1 MQMLVNH
8 LPLGHMGGFM
18 KSKLGFAASAMAL
31 GGTYMLPTACTT
43 MPDFGTYAAN
53 ADASRRFCD
62 NLNEDRGGFVGSGG
76 VAASAENGGK
86 QTLEYNV
93 VRDMDAVDD
102 LVLVFERAEA
112 CRRWYSNIAGITTA
126 LDAGGAGV
134 TSAGGVG
141 LLAFGGAAATT
152 TNAYLAAFTL
162 APTAIREVMRQEPQG
177 VLAYQASEA
186 TTLAECQMLRVR
198 AGLINLVDNR
208 FALESAI
215 ESARKQREALTGK
228 VEEFANKLL
237 EDRAA
242 LKSAV
247 ADDSAEPEA
256 PLPFGQLVA
265 QDSELKELVQL
276 ARHYDD
282 LIASATDLLSQI
294 DQRTGFSQSEIDPA
308 TGRFSLLSSKA
319 AADAAYKSI
328 HQRLAIDLNT
338 KIDAINLIWSNNF
351 RQLAPKP
358 EQSLRS
364 VLAAPFSVTA
374 KLIAGE
380 EAKAGNPEEV
390 ARATYDFSASYGS
403 HGVQAFSIPTIVVKI
418 DKAVLPPK
426 TWAYVD
432 TSLDNMRTLSS
443 AMSVSNSLL
452 TDVADVDAQSASGYC
467 RLTPSGI
474 QNKAP
479 DPAPPSQAPLGQ
491 PILVMTRN

>member
-1 MQMLVNH
+1 MTNKFGL
-8 LPLGHMGGFM
+8 
-18 KSKLGFAASAMAL
+18 AASALAL
-31 GGTYMLPTACTT
+31 GGTCALPTGCTT
-43 MPDFGTYAAN
+43 MPDFGAYAAN

-62 NLNEDRGGFVGSGG
+62 NLNGDKGGLKDSGG
-76 VAASAENGGK
+76 VAATSANDGTPK
-86 QTLEYNV
+86 LEYNV
-93 VRDMDAVDD
+93 LRDMEAVDN
-102 LVLVFERAEA
+102 LELVFERAEA

-141 LLAFGGAAATT
+141 LLAFGGAAAAT

-162 APTAIREVMRQEPQG
+162 APTAIREVMQQEPQG

-198 AGLINLVDNR
+198 EGLINLVDNR

-228 VEEFANKLL
+228 IEEFANKLL

-242 LKSAV
+242 LKPTVVDESAK
-247 ADDSAEPEA
+247 PEA

-294 DQRTGFSQSEIDPA
+294 DQQTGFSHAEIDSE
-308 TGRFSLLSSKA
+308 TGKFELLSSKA
-319 AADAAYKSI
+319 AAGAAYI
-328 HQRLAIDLNT
+328 RIDQRLAIDLNT

-351 RQLAPKP
+351 RQLTPKP

-374 KLIAGE
+374 KLIGGE
-380 EAKAGNPEEV
+380 EAKAGNPEDV

-403 HGVQAFSIPTIVVKI
+403 HGVKAFAIPTMVVKI

-432 TSLDNMRTLSS
+432 TSFDNMRSLSS
-443 AMSVSNSLL
+443 AMSASNSLL
-452 TDVADVDAQSASGYC
+452 THVADVDAQSASGYC

-474 QNKAP
+474 QNKGP
-479 DPAPPSQAPLGQ
+479 DAAPPSQVPANQ
-491 PILVMTRN
+491 QILVMAKN